1 MDFTTVTTPAELIS
15 ANEVNPVGD
24 TLDIVNKLTPE
35 QGLELVA
42 AVIEQLG
49 CWHRITADNLTEKG
63 EHERAQEWV
72 RDDARLEQA
81 YMLVRT
87 VLENSID

>member
-1 MDFTTVTTPAELIS
+1 MDFTTVTTPAELVS

-24 TLDIVNKLTPE
+24 TLDIVNKLNGV
-35 QGLELVA
+35 QALELVS

-63 EHERAQEWV
+63 EHERAQEWAK
-72 RDDARLEQA
+72 DDARLEQA